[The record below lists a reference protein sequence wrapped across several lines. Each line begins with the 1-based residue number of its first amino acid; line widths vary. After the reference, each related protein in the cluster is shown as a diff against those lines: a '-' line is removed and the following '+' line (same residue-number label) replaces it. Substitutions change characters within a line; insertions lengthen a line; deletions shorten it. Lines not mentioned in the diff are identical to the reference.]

1 MKNKNIWDTPE
12 SPLEKHVDGRG
23 IIVDIFYKDK
33 IEHVAVIQS
42 AKGAI
47 RGNHYHKYT
56 TQHMLITKGSLE
68 YWHKPLNSD
77 DPANFVLLEA
87 GDFITTPPDEIH
99 ALKIVEDNEF
109 VVFTEGLR
117 GGKDYEDDT
126 YRLSE
131 SIIGE

>member
-12 SPLEKHVDGRG
+12 SPLEKHVDDRG

-42 AKGAI
+42 NKGAI
-47 RGNHYHKYT
+47 RGNHYHKHT

-68 YWHKPLNSD
+68 YWHKPLESNES
-77 DPANFVLLEA
+77 ATFVLLEA
-87 GDFITTPPDEIH
+87 GDFMTTPPDEIH
-99 ALKIVEDNEF
+99 TLRIVEDNEF
-109 VVFTEGLR
+109 IVFTEGLR
-117 GGKDYEDDT
+117 GGKDYEADT